1 MSKNN
6 GQFSE
11 QLGSILRV
19 LREEK
24 GLTRDWVAEHS
35 NTGSR
40 HLAAIELGE
49 KDPSV
54 DTLLRIIR
62 CLGSSAD
69 RIFYHEMFQN
79 DTDIAEISRLIAV
92 CNPKQR
98 CLVLAFIK
106 MLLEQPECYV

>member
-1 MSKNN
+1 MSKKS
-6 GQFSE
+6 GQSTE
-11 QLGSILRV
+11 QLGSILRG

-49 KDPSV
+49 KNPSV
-54 DTLLRIIR
+54 DTLSRIIR

-69 RIFYHEMFQN
+69 RIFYPEIFQS
-79 DTDIAEISRLIAV
+79 DTDVAEISRFIAV

-98 CLVLAFIK
+98 HLVMAFIK
-106 MLLEQPECYV
+106 MLLEQPELYV